1 MCADLSPDDSNREFH
16 YERLRCIH
24 MTIGFAAV
32 ERQVQALSKERRY
45 AEAEALVRPLV
56 ATGTAPLAVWRML
69 VPLLRRQGRIAETRR
84 IQEML
89 VETEP
94 GHLATRFELAETL
107 LLQGEF
113 TRGWREYRYRYSLPH
128 TTRIERKVQR
138 PRWDGQPIRGKTLLI
153 HDEQGF
159 GDTFQF
165 LRMIPWA
172 RERSG
177 ARVVLQ
183 INAEQLPFA
192 ERAGGFDE
200 ILPRGALPPPFDLHC
215 EMMSLPMAM
224 NLQLADL
231 PGKMPYLTP
240 DPARVEHWRK
250 RLAPLP
256 GPRVAL
262 FWSGRP
268 THFNDAARSM
278 SLADLAPLAIPG
290 ITFLSMQKGDKAAQA
305 HQPPPGM
312 TLVPIAD
319 ETKDFEDTAAILS
332 LADLL
337 ISVDSSP
344 VHLAGAM
351 GRPVWV
357 MLSFEH
363 DWRWL
368 QNRSDSPWYPNTRLF
383 RQEAPHDW
391 RGVMAT
397 IAGELTKLKP
407 G

>member
-1 MCADLSPDDSNREFH
+1 M
-16 YERLRCIH
+16 
-24 MTIGFAAV
+24 IGGFGAL
-32 ERQVQALSKERRY
+32 EKQVIALNTQRRY
-45 AEAEALVRPLV
+45 ADAEALLRPLV
-56 ATGTAPLAVWRML
+56 ASGTAPLAVWRLL
-69 VPLLRRQGRIAETRR
+69 VPVLRRQGRIAETRR

-89 VETEP
+89 VQTEP
-94 GHLATRFELAETL
+94 GNLTTRFELGETL

-113 TRGWREYRYRYSLPH
+113 TRGWREYRYRYSMPH
-128 TTRIERKVQR
+128 TARIERKVQR

-165 LRMIPWA
+165 LRMVPWA
-172 RERSG
+172 RARSG

-192 ERAGGFDE
+192 KRAGGFDE

-224 NLQLADL
+224 NLQLSDL
-231 PGKMPYLTP
+231 PGPVPYLAP
-240 DPARVEHWRK
+240 DPGRVERWRR
-250 RLAPLP
+250 RLEAHP

-268 THFNDAARSM
+268 THSNDAARSM
-278 SLADLAPLAIPG
+278 SLEDLAPLARPG
-290 ITFLSMQKGDKAAQA
+290 ITFLSMQKGDRAGQA
-305 HQPPPGM
+305 HRPPPGM
-312 TLVPIAD
+312 SILPIGE
-319 ETKDFEDTAAILS
+319 ETRDFDDTAAVLS
-332 LADLL
+332 LADVL

-344 VHLAGAM
+344 VHLAGAL

-357 MLSFEH
+357 MLSFVH

-368 QNRSDSPWYPNTRLF
+368 LDRSDSPWYPTATLF
-383 RQEAPHDW
+383 RQQSPHDW
-391 RGVMAT
+391 RGVMAA
-397 IAGELTKLKP
+397 IAGKLAEL
-407 G
+407 GGG

>member
-1 MCADLSPDDSNREFH
+1 M
-16 YERLRCIH
+16 
-24 MTIGFAAV
+24 IGGFGAL
-32 ERQVQALSKERRY
+32 EKQVIALNTQRRY
-45 AEAEALVRPLV
+45 ADAEALLRPLV
-56 ATGTAPLAVWRML
+56 ASGTAPLAVWRLL
-69 VPLLRRQGRIAETRR
+69 VPVLRRQGHIAETRR

-89 VETEP
+89 VQSEP
-94 GHLATRFELAETL
+94 GNLTTRFELGETL

-113 TRGWREYRYRYSLPH
+113 TRGWREYRYRYSMPH
-128 TTRIERKVQR
+128 TARIERKVQR

-165 LRMIPWA
+165 LRMVPWA

-192 ERAGGFDE
+192 QRAGGFDE
-200 ILPRGALPPPFDLHC
+200 ILPRGALPPAFDLHC

-224 NLQLADL
+224 NLQLSDL
-231 PGKMPYLTP
+231 PGPMPYLAAEP
-240 DPARVEHWRK
+240 GRIERWRR
-250 RLAPLP
+250 RLEALP

-278 SLADLAPLAIPG
+278 SLEDLAPLAHPG

-305 HQPPPGM
+305 HRPPPGM
-312 TLVPIAD
+312 NIVPIGE
-319 ETKDFEDTAAILS
+319 ETRDFDDTAAVLS
-332 LADLL
+332 LADVL

-344 VHLAGAM
+344 VHLAGAL

-357 MLSFEH
+357 MLSFVH

-368 QNRSDSPWYPNTRLF
+368 LERSDSPWYPTATLF
-383 RQEAPHDW
+383 RQQSPHDW
-391 RGVMAT
+391 CGVMAA
-397 IAGELTKLKP
+397 IAGKLAKL
-407 G
+407 GGG

>member
-1 MCADLSPDDSNREFH
+1 MNQALTA
-16 YERLRCIH
+16 L
-24 MTIGFAAV
+24 T
-32 ERQVQALSKERRY
+32 RQVKALTTDRRF
-45 AEAEALVRPLV
+45 AEAEALIRPWV
-56 ATGTAPLAVWRML
+56 ASGTAPLAVWRLL
-69 VPLLRRQGRIAETRR
+69 VPVLRRQGRIAETRR

-89 VETEP
+89 VQTEP
-94 GHLATRFELAETL
+94 GNLSTRFELAETL

-113 TRGWREYRYRYSLPH
+113 TRGWREYRYRYSMPH
-128 TTRIERKVQR
+128 TARIERKVQR
-138 PRWDGQPIRGKTLLI
+138 PRWDGQPIVGKTLLI

-165 LRMIPWA
+165 LRMVPWA
-172 RERSG
+172 HQRSG

-183 INAEQLPFA
+183 INEEQLPFA
-192 ERAGGFDE
+192 RRAGGFDE

-224 NLQLADL
+224 NLQLTDL
-231 PGKMPYLTP
+231 PGKIPYLSA
-240 DPARVEHWRK
+240 DAARVEHWRK

-278 SLADLAPLAIPG
+278 SLEDLAPLAMPG
-290 ITFLSMQKGDKAAQA
+290 VTFLSMQKGDKAAQT
-305 HQPPPGM
+305 QRPPAGM
-312 TLVPIAD
+312 HLVPIAD
-319 ETKDFEDTAAILS
+319 ETRDFSDTAAVLS

-344 VHLAGAM
+344 VHLAGAL

-357 MLSFEH
+357 MLSFVH

-368 QNRSDSPWYPNTRLF
+368 LDRTDSPWYPTARLF
-383 RQEAPHDW
+383 RQTSPHDW
-391 RGVMAT
+391 RGVMSEMA
-397 IAGELTKLKP
+397 AKLAEFKAEFKSAA
-407 G
+407 

>member
-1 MCADLSPDDSNREFH
+1 
-16 YERLRCIH
+16 
-24 MTIGFAAV
+24 MTP
-32 ERQVQALSKERRY
+32 ELPALTKQINALATDCRY
-45 AEAEALVRPLV
+45 AEAEALIRPLV
-56 ATGTAPLAVWRML
+56 ASGTAPLVVWRL
-69 VPLLRRQGRIAETRR
+69 LAPLLRRQGRIAETRQ

-89 VETEP
+89 VRCEP
-94 GHLATRFELAETL
+94 GNLGTRFELAETL

-113 TRGWREYRYRYSLPH
+113 TRGWREYRYRYSMAH
-128 TTRIERKVQR
+128 TAPIERKVQR
-138 PRWDGQPIRGKTLLI
+138 PRWDGERIEGKTLLI

-165 LRMIPWA
+165 LRMVPWA

-177 ARVVLQ
+177 ARIVLQ

-224 NLQLADL
+224 NLQLSDL
-231 PGKMPYLTP
+231 PGKIPYLSA
-240 DPARVEHWRK
+240 DPARIEHWRR
-250 RLAPLP
+250 RLAELP
-256 GPRVAL
+256 AGPRVAL

-278 SLADLAPLAIPG
+278 SLADLAPLAMPG
-290 ITFLSMQKGDKAAQA
+290 INFLSLQKGDKAAQVRD
-305 HQPPPGM
+305 PPPGM
-312 TLVPIAD
+312 HLIPIGD
-319 ETKDFEDTAAILS
+319 ETKDFADTAAVLS

-344 VHLAGAM
+344 VHLAGAL

-357 MLSFEH
+357 MLSFVH

-368 QNRSDSPWYPNTRLF
+368 LNRSDSPWYPSARLF
-383 RQEAPHDW
+383 RQQTPRDW
-391 RGVMAT
+391 RGVMSEMAR
-397 IAGELTKLKP
+397 KLASLRST
-407 G
+407 

>member
-1 MCADLSPDDSNREFH
+1 
-16 YERLRCIH
+16 
-24 MTIGFAAV
+24 MTQALLAL
-32 ERQVQALSKERRY
+32 ERQIVALSSERRY
-45 AEAEALVRPLV
+45 AEAEALLRPHIV
-56 ATGTAPLAVWRML
+56 SGSAPLAVWRLL
-69 VPLLRRQGRIAETRR
+69 VPVLRRQGKIADTRR

-89 VETEP
+89 VDKEP
-94 GHLATRFELAETL
+94 GNLSTRFELAETL

-113 TRGWREYRYRYSLPH
+113 TRGWREYRYRYSMPH
-128 TTRIERKVQR
+128 TVRIERKVQM
-138 PRWDGQPIRGKTLLI
+138 PRWNGEAIRGKTLLI

-165 LRMIPWA
+165 LRMVPWA

-192 ERAGGFDE
+192 QRAGGFDE
-200 ILPRGALPPPFDLHC
+200 ILPRGELPPPFDVHC

-224 NLQLADL
+224 NLQLQDL
-231 PGKMPYLTP
+231 PGKIPYLSADPERVRHWQQRLSGTP
-240 DPARVEHWRK
+240 S
-250 RLAPLP
+250 
-256 GPRVAL
+256 PRVAL

-278 SLADLAPLAIPG
+278 TLADLAPLALPG
-290 ITFLSMQKGDKAAQA
+290 VTFLSLQKGDKAAQA
-305 HQPPPGM
+305 HQPPAGM
-312 TLVPIAD
+312 QIVPIAD
-319 ETKDFEDTAAILS
+319 ETKDFADTAAILEI
-332 LADLL
+332 ADLL

-344 VHLAGAM
+344 VHLAGAL

-357 MLSFEH
+357 MLSFVH

-368 QNRSDSPWYPNTRLF
+368 LERSDSPWYPSARLF
-383 RQEAPHDW
+383 RQHTPHDW
-391 RGVMAT
+391 GGVTAS
-397 IAGELTKLKP
+397 IAEELAKLKA

>member
-1 MCADLSPDDSNREFH
+1 MTADLSE
-16 YERLRCIH
+16 L
-24 MTIGFAAV
+24 A
-32 ERQVQALSKERRY
+32 RQVAALSAAQRY

-56 ATGTAPLAVWRML
+56 ASGSAPLAIWRLLLPL
-69 VPLLRRQGRIAETRR
+69 VRWQGRVAETRQ

-89 VETEP
+89 VQCEP
-94 GHLATRFELAETL
+94 GNLPGRFELAETL

-138 PRWDGQPIRGKTLLI
+138 PRWDGEAIRGKTLLI

-165 LRMIPWA
+165 LRMVPWA

-177 ARVVLQ
+177 ARVILQ

-192 ERAGGFDE
+192 QRAGGFDE
-200 ILPRGALPPPFDLHC
+200 ILPRGALPPAFDVHC

-224 NLQLADL
+224 NLQPTDL
-231 PGKMPYLTP
+231 PGKIPYLSA

-278 SLADLAPLAIPG
+278 SLEDLAPLAMPG
-290 ITFLSMQKGDKAAQA
+290 ITFLSMQKGDKAVQA
-305 HQPPPGM
+305 HRPPPGM
-312 TLVPIAD
+312 HIVPIGD
-319 ETKDFEDTAAILS
+319 ETKDFEDTAAVLS

-344 VHLAGAM
+344 VHLAGAL

-357 MLSFEH
+357 MLSFVH

-368 QNRSDSPWYPNTRLF
+368 LDRRDSPWYPTARLF
-383 RQEAPHDW
+383 RQQQPHDW
-391 RGVMAT
+391 RSVVAEM
-397 IAGELTKLKP
+397 AGELSRLKSA
-407 G
+407 